1 MIAAAWFTFNFN
13 DFCYAFLSILLEGIP
28 FMLLG
33 TLISGLI
40 DQFLPSRFMTKSLPK
55 NPGAAIFL
63 SGALGMIFPMCECGI
78 VPVIRRLIGKGLP
91 VSCAMGYMLAV
102 PIVNPIVAVSTYM
115 AFRGQGAM
123 EMMVLRLGLGY
134 LVAVLAAFVISRIPV
149 QQVLRPELLAQ
160 LQKKPTDPKSA
171 SEVPVD
177 ALGMPK
183 APTLGKGSLI
193 TRLGGALGVA
203 VNDFLDVCFYFVIGA
218 SVAAIFN
225 TSVNQDFLLPFANNT
240 ILATASLMGLA
251 AILSLCSTSDAFIAA
266 TLINFPAVAKLAFL
280 VFGPMMDLK
289 LLFIYSAAFKKR
301 FVMGLAI
308 GLFIVIGLICI
319 RLSFLQL

>member
-1 MIAAAWFTFNFN
+1 MIAAAWFNFNFN
-13 DFCYAFLSILLEGIP
+13 DFCYAFMSILLEGIP

-33 TLISGLI
+33 TILSGLI
-40 DQFLPSRFMTKSLPK
+40 DQFLPARFMAKILPK
-55 NPGAAIFL
+55 NPVAAIFL

-78 VPVIRRLIGKGLP
+78 VPVIRRLISKGLP
-91 VSCAMGYMLAV
+91 VSCAMAYMLAV

-123 EMMVLRLGLGY
+123 EMMTLRLIVGY
-134 LVAVLAAFVISRIPV
+134 IVAVLAAFVINRIPIRH
-149 QQVLRPELLAQ
+149 VLRPELLAQ
-160 LQKKPTDPKSA
+160 IQKKPTNN
-171 SEVPVD
+171 SEIAVD

-183 APTLGKGSLI
+183 SPTLGKGSMI

-218 SVAAIFN
+218 SVAAVFN
-225 TSVNQDFLLPFANNT
+225 TGVNQDFLAPLANNPP
-240 ILATASLMGLA
+240 LATVSLMGLA

-280 VFGPMMDLK
+280 TFGPMMDLK
-289 LLFIYSAAFKKR
+289 LIFIYSAAFKKR
-301 FVMGLAI
+301 FVLGLAI
-308 GLFIVIGLICI
+308 GLFVVIAIICM